1 MINKIYLFLLNI
13 VISILDF
20 NNKKK
25 IISYFK
31 KIFNNKPIVVID
43 VGAHKGETIKLFSN
57 NFNIEKIFAFE
68 ANPQILDKLKKNTKK
83 LINKKK
89 LEIFNCG
96 LSNIEEEKSLSVLNE
111 SSSST
116 FNDINENTD
125 YFRRKMKILNLM
137 DNKSFKKK
145 INIRVARLSK
155 YIDFYDIKCIDILKI
170 DTEGYE
176 LKVLKGINSDQFNLI
191 KYIYFEHHYDL
202 MITKNYN
209 FSDINNLLKNHNFQL
224 MFKVR
229 MPKRKTFEY
238 IYERN
243 DLSA

>member
-1 MINKIYLFLLNI
+1 M
-13 VISILDF
+13 
-20 NNKKK
+20 
-25 IISYFK
+25 
-31 KIFNNKPIVVID
+31 
-43 VGAHKGETIKLFSN
+43 
-57 NFNIEKIFAFE
+57 
-68 ANPQILDKLKKNTKK
+68 
-83 LINKKK
+83 
-89 LEIFNCG
+89 
-96 LSNIEEEKSLSVLNE
+96 
-111 SSSST
+111 
-116 FNDINENTD
+116 
-125 YFRRKMKILNLM
+125 
-137 DNKSFKKK
+137 
-145 INIRVARLSK
+145 ARLSK

-176 LKVLKGINSDQFNLI
+176 LKVLKGINSNQFNLI

-243 DLSA
+243 DLST